1 MTLETEL
8 MKPRSH
14 SKTPSHSLPDWV
26 PAPAIHYLV
35 HTESGTSIR
44 EIARQADVHAST
56 ILRQIRRFESRRDDP
71 LVDGALRRLSR
82 CVKAMPDKGSGMPA
96 RGLGPTGD
104 RDRDDMLD
112 IMDELV
118 RVLRRMTESGAI
130 MAVARDM
137 ETAVVLREGP
147 GGETQ
152 RTATVPREIAQA
164 LALKEWIDSRAPEK
178 RVARYQITAAGR
190 TALKD
195 MILSGGTGRPARQ
208 GFAEGAARFD
218 PAAADPLLHHMRNSL
233 AESPLV
239 GLARRRDRSGKP
251 FLSRAL
257 VSAGERLREDF
268 ELAALLPGAPVD
280 WLAFLEEEDAPRP
293 EAPSDASSAARAAQ
307 ERVAAALR
315 SLGCGLGEVALRVCC
330 HLEGMETLEKRMD
343 WSARSGKI
351 VLRIALTQLLRHYEA
366 AEGPHGPM
374 IG

>member
-1 MTLETEL
+1 

-56 ILRQIRRFESRRDDP
+56 ILRQIRRFEARRDDP

-82 CVKAMPDKGSGMPA
+82 CVTDGSG
-96 RGLGPTGD
+96 GTGAMTGQGMAQADTAFDRLDGGEID
-104 RDRDDMLD
+104 RDL
-112 IMDELV
+112 L
-118 RVLRRMTESGAI
+118 RVLRRMMEPGAI
-130 MAVARDM
+130 LAVARDM
-137 ETAVVLREGP
+137 EMAVVLREAP

-152 RTATVPREIAQA
+152 RTATVPRDIAQA
-164 LALKEWIDSRAPEK
+164 LALKEWIESRAPEK
-178 RVARYQITAAGR
+178 RVARYSITATGR
-190 TALKD
+190 NALKD
-195 MILSGGTGRPARQ
+195 MMLSGRDHRPR
-208 GFAEGAARFD
+208 GLAEGPTRFD
-218 PAAADPLLHHMRNSL
+218 PAACDPLLHHMRNSL
-233 AESPLV
+233 AESPLA
-239 GLARRRDRSGKP
+239 GLSRRRDRAGKP
-251 FLSRAL
+251 FLSKAL
-257 VSAGERLREDF
+257 VAAGERLREDY
-268 ELAALLPGAPVD
+268 ELAALLPGGEVD
-280 WLAFLEEEDAPRP
+280 WLVFLDDPTGDRP
-293 EAPSDASSAARAAQ
+293 LLPKGGSTVSLQAG

-351 VLRIALTQLLRHYEA
+351 VLRIALTQLRRHYEE